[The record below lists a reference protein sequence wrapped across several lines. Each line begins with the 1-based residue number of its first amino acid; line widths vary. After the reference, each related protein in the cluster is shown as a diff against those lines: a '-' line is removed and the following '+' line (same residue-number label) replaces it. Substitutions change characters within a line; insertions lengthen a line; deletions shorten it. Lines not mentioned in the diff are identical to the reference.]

1 MPVWI
6 GLVLLAQLL
15 NAIVAI
21 VDKFIVTS
29 KKVPKPYL
37 YAFYVSI
44 LSSLSVLV
52 FLFSWIPIPLDG
64 VAIPLLSNIVSPSM
78 SVVLLAL
85 IAGYTFFAA
94 LLSMFTAFK
103 DADASDVVPV
113 VGSTS
118 AVSALVLSYFF
129 LDGSLSGDFLYGF
142 ILLVVGTFLVSK
154 LRLEAHSVW
163 LSVLSGFFFA
173 SHFVS
178 LKLLFGITDFDNGFL
193 WSRAGIVIAALSTLV
208 LSVNRDKFAH
218 KAKETGK
225 RGGVW
230 WVIGNKTL
238 AGLAAIMIL
247 KATELGDV
255 TLVQALGGLQFVF
268 LLGFTA
274 VLGNKTHRDYG
285 ENVNASQ
292 LFHKFIS
299 VTIITIGFFLLF
311 I

>member
-44 LSSLSVLV
+44 LSALSVFV
-52 FLFSWIPIPLDG
+52 FLFSWVPIPLEG
-64 VAIPLLSNIVSPSM
+64 VTVPALANITVPALPTILLS
-78 SVVLLAL
+78 L

-94 LLSMFTAFK
+94 LLLMFTAFK
-103 DADASDVVPV
+103 NADASDVVPV
-113 VGSTS
+113 VGSMS
-118 AVSALVLSYFF
+118 AVSSLILSYFF
-129 LDGSLSGDFLYGF
+129 LGTALSGDFLYGF
-142 ILLVVGTFLVSK
+142 VLLVVGTFLVSK
-154 LRLEAHSVW
+154 LRLEMGVVW
-163 LSVLSGFFFA
+163 LSILSGFFFA
-173 SHFVS
+173 SHFVAF
-178 LKLLFGITDFDNGFL
+178 KLLFEYTDFDNGFL
-193 WSRAGIVIAALSTLV
+193 WSRLGLVIAALSTLV
-208 LSVNRDKFAH
+208 LSVNRNKFAH
-218 KAKETGK
+218 KTKETSK
-225 RGGVW
+225 RGGAW
-230 WVIGNKTL
+230 WVLGNKAL

-274 VLGNKTHRDYG
+274 VLGNRTHRDYG
-285 ENVNASQ
+285 ENVNMRD